1 MAKLGPFYFGTS
13 ALTTLYLQLWQSD
26 NIVNATTGV
35 AAGASSGTWA
45 ASAHVLSDTGHVRHY
60 FSDVVAAMPTGRY
73 YVIPYVKIG
82 ATPSITADTAL
93 GSPTAFDWSHELLL
107 DVTGR
112 VADYNDG
119 DVIDFSTDLE
129 DDIATLAARLSAGSI
144 SLVGGVIGYDLVI
157 RRGDAY
163 NSTTGRTRVI
173 TKAAGDSWPSTLSG
187 WTITF
192 YGRKVS
198 GNNNTGDS
206 AIGPITCT
214 AGTLTGDSQTFQID
228 LTAAQTTALAE
239 GRWTW
244 SANAVNALNKNT
256 LASGNM
262 IVQPEYPA
270 D

>member
-1 MAKLGPFYFGTS
+1 MAKLGPFYYPTS
-13 ALTTLYLQLWQSD
+13 GLATLYLQLWQAD

-35 AAGASSGTWA
+35 AAGASSGTWD
-45 ASAHVLSDTGHVRHY
+45 ASDHVLSDTGHAKHY
-60 FSDVVAAMPTGRY
+60 FCDVVAAMPTGRY
-73 YVIPYVKIG
+73 WIIPYIRIG
-82 ATPSITADTAL
+82 ASPAITDKAL
-93 GSPTAFDWSHELLL
+93 GPPSPFDWSKELLI
-107 DVTGR
+107 DVTGQ
-112 VADYNDG
+112 VANYNEG
-119 DVIDFSTDLE
+119 AAIDFSTDLE

-173 TKAAGDSWPSTLSG
+173 TKASGDSWPSTLSG
-187 WTITF
+187 WTISF

-198 GNNNTGDS
+198 GNTNTGDS
-206 AIGPITCT
+206 TIGPITCT

-244 SANAVNALNKNT
+244 SANAVSALNKNT